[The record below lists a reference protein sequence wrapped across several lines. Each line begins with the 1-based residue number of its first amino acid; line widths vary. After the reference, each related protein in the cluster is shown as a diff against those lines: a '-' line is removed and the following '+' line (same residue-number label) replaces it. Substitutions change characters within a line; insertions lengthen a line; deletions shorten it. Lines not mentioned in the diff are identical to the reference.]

1 MIQLD
6 TIKEKI
12 HVDGLVS
19 VLSRRRRFETLKKLC
34 WILSKRAS
42 DKEVLN
48 FRSNIEPVADNKED
62 SKRITLN
69 SSVINQAVMRSSV
82 TINDEKLLYFKITE
96 RFYPTDRRK

>member
-42 DKEVLN
+42 DK
-48 FRSNIEPVADNKED
+48 
-62 SKRITLN
+62 
-69 SSVINQAVMRSSV
+69 VINQAVMRSSV